1 MSNDADFLRVTL
13 APVIDSGRAEIVRV
27 LVLRY
32 TMKVGRAVANK
43 ARPTTDNAIF
53 DSKVLSRTHA
63 EIWADNG
70 RVYIRDTKSSNGTF
84 VNDEKLGP
92 QEPRQLVTGDTLQ
105 LGVDVVETN
114 TAAHKCVVLKVVV
127 TAPGEQISDSP
138 LEAAAAALEPVEV
151 AAVPPAVLWKQGED
165 AVTVEVEGLR
175 KKIEGL
181 SQSNDDCFAE
191 LGELKANERTVLNH
205 LAQVNEVVHALEEA
219 TKANYENSVHEDK
232 LQARIAMMEAQ
243 VAFYTKRNEEQ
254 ATGTEADALRE
265 QLVAA
270 QEAQHVFEMQC
281 KDEVRRIS
289 LEKED
294 TVAKHKAMGAEIAKV
309 RLMHDAALR
318 GKDADR
324 VTVEAENLELRETAA
339 KLQAAAEEL
348 ATKLDEAATAA
359 RATPAVDSPDVAA
372 ERAKQAA
379 ATVEL
384 LQQAQ
389 QAASS
394 AAAETARA
402 IKLEEDKECL
412 IEQVAIGAAARKEL
426 EACVA
431 AAESRAVAAGG
442 EADGMVE
449 ELQGQL
455 EDMQTVFDELKDK
468 LKAAQAKVKEAYGSG
483 LQAGM
488 VAAEEKAEAQE
499 QRAVDAERLLQEVRD
514 TAVAANVAQAEAVA
528 KAVEAAKSEA
538 KAAAQSAAAAKSKAH
553 TAAAA
558 TLEKELSTATAKVA
572 SLASDLKKAS
582 TEAAA
587 AEKAAS
593 AEVSAAEAKLKK
605 SAAADLA
612 VAKKER
618 AAAEKKLT
626 QAHDATQKKLSMKT
640 REQEELD
647 AAVSKL
653 KAAARAAKSD
663 SEATVKKLKE
673 EKDAAAT
680 SITAANKAAAEE
692 TKTIVALTEE
702 RDALK
707 VKVGKAEASGLGF
720 SAIAGAAVA
729 SAVAAWLVNDILS
742 VSGHES

>member
-1 MSNDADFLRVTL
+1 MCITNPPFLVWSC
-13 APVIDSGRAEIVRV
+13 I
-27 LVLRY
+27 Y
-32 TMKVGRAVANK
+32 Q
-43 ARPTTDNAIF
+43 
-53 DSKVLSRTHA
+53 
-63 EIWADNG
+63 
-70 RVYIRDTKSSNGTF
+70 VYIRDTKSSNGTF

-151 AAVPPAVLWKQGED
+151 AAVPPAVLWKQGEE

-175 KKIEGL
+175 KRIEGL
-181 SQSNDDCFAE
+181 SQSNDDFCAE

-254 ATGTEADALRE
+254 AAGTEADDLRE

-270 QEAQHVFEMQC
+270 QEAQHIFEMRC

-309 RLMHDAALR
+309 RLMHEAALR

-324 VTVEAENLELRETAA
+324 ATVTAENAVLRETAA

-348 ATKLDEAATAA
+348 ATKLDEAGEAAAAAAAEAAEAATAEA
-359 RATPAVDSPDVAA
+359 AAAPAVDSPELVAD
-372 ERAKQAA
+372 RAKQAA
-379 ATVEL
+379 ATLEL

-389 QAASS
+389 QAAAN

-402 IKLEEDKECL
+402 IELEEEKESL
-412 IEQVAIGAAARKEL
+412 VEQVAAGAVARKEL
-426 EACVA
+426 EARSVASEAREA
-431 AAESRAVAAGG
+431 AATG
-442 EADGMVE
+442 EVE

-455 EDMQTVFDELKDK
+455 EDMRTVAEELQGK
-468 LKAAQAKVKEAYGSG
+468 LQAAQAKVKEAYGSG

-488 VAAEEKAEAQE
+488 AAAEEKAEVQE
-499 QRAVDAERLLQEVRD
+499 LRAIDAERFLQEAKES
-514 TAVAANVAQAEAVA
+514 AVAAGAEQAAAVT
-528 KAVEAAKSEA
+528 KAVEAARAEA
-538 KAAAQSAAAAKSKAH
+538 YSAAAAKSEAQ
-553 TAAAA
+553 TVAAAV
-558 TLEKELSTATAKVA
+558 LEKELSSATAKAA
-572 SLASDLKKAS
+572 SLESDLKKAS
-582 TEAAA
+582 SEAAA
-587 AEKAAS
+587 AKKAAS
-593 AEVSAAEAKLKK
+593 AEAAAAKAKLME
-605 SAAADLA
+605 SAAANL
-612 VAKKER
+612 
-618 AAAEKKLT
+618 AAATKEGAATEKKLT

-647 AAVSKL
+647 ATVSTL
-653 KAAARAAKSD
+653 KAAARTAKGDHES
-663 SEATVKKLKE
+663 TVKRLKE
-673 EKDAAAT
+673 EKAQAAA
-680 SITAANKAAAEE
+680 SVAALQKAGAEE
-692 TKTIVALTEE
+692 AKKLAALTEE
-702 RDALK
+702 RDALV
-707 VKVGKAEASGLGF
+707 VKVGKAEAEPAGLGF
-720 SAIAGAAVA
+720 AAVAGAAVA
-729 SAVAAWLVNDILS
+729 SAVAAWMANDFLS
-742 VSGHES
+742 VAGHDS